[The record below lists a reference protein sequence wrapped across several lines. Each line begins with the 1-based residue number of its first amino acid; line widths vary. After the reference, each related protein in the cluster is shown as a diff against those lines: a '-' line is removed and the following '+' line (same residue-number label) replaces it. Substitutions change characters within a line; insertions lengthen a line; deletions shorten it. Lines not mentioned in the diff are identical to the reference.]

1 VTAEALQDELDA
13 LFKLPLGE
21 FTPAR
26 NALAARLKKTGQQ
39 AAAEEAK
46 ALPKPS
52 VAAWVVNQLYWR
64 QREPFDRLID
74 AGDRFRQA
82 QAAQR
87 TGNSAEVRDRLE
99 ARREAQAAL
108 VRIAADVLRDGGYG
122 DTRDMLRRV
131 TSTLEAL
138 ATYGSLPDGPRAG
151 RLTAEV
157 APPGF
162 DMVAALLP
170 LGGETRSAAAGTAPA
185 AKRPRGA
192 ERAPKPVRGKH
203 ALEAAARRGEEERR
217 RLLAAAKAAVREV
230 ERALRAAR
238 THADR
243 AAAAVETA
251 ATRAQDAERRRAE
264 IEKQLAKVVTE
275 TDAARE
281 RAREAEANAREAA
294 QTAESADRTLELARR
309 RLEQL
314 AEDRPD

>member
-1 VTAEALQDELDA
+1 MTGVQTCAL
-13 LFKLPLGE
+13 PI

-26 NALAARLKKTGQQ
+26 NALAARLKKAGQQ

-52 VAAWVVNQLYWR
+52 VAAWVVNQIYWR
-64 QREPFDRLID
+64 QRGPFDRLID

-138 ATYGSLPDGPRAG
+138 ATYGSLPDAPRAG

-157 APPGF
+157 EPPGF

-170 LGGETRSAAAGTAPA
+170 LGGETRRAAAGTPPA
-185 AKRPRGA
+185 AKRARAA
-192 ERAPKPVRGKH
+192 EPAPKPARGKD
-203 ALEAAARRGEEERR
+203 ALDAAARRGEEERR
-217 RLLAAAKAAVREV
+217 RLTAAAKTAVREAQ
-230 ERALRAAR
+230 RALRAAR
-238 THADR
+238 TQADR
-243 AAAAVETA
+243 AAAAGETA
-251 ATRAQDAERRRAE
+251 ATRAKDSERRRAE
-264 IEKQLAKVVTE
+264 IEKQLAKVVTA

-281 RAREAEANAREAA
+281 RARDAEANARDAA
-294 QTAESADRTLELARR
+294 QVAQGAERTLELARR

-314 AEDRPD
+314 AGGSPD